1 MSNFSIPAEMF
12 YFGGIYAPEDGT
24 KYSIP
29 TSILRIQD
37 DVAIDNSLLDG
48 TQEMGSKRIY
58 IFNDKAATFLKG
70 KILLIDN
77 ESKNA
82 LQWFDTVEEAFNS

>member
-37 DVAIDNSLLDG
+37 DVAIDN
-48 TQEMGSKRIY
+48 
-58 IFNDKAATFLKG
+58 
-70 KILLIDN
+70 
-77 ESKNA
+77 
-82 LQWFDTVEEAFNS
+82 